1 MRGATWGGG
10 HGSCTV
16 KFQSTPLMRGATP
29 GAMGVRHRRP
39 VSIHAP
45 HARGDSARRCA
56 AIPAPGFNPR
66 PSCEGRPGRRRTRTP
81 STRFNPRPSCE
92 GRRTKAKRML
102 ETGRFQSTPLMR
114 GATEAVLA
122 VAAPDEHVSIH
133 APHARGDNLL
143 GCASAIAYMFQSTPL
158 MRGATRCRVALRRLR
173 RSFNPRPSCEGRPS
187 GAPSRIRST
196 RFNPRPSCEG
206 RPATRIYRPPSG
218 SFNPRPSCEGRQSGE
233 PNPQE

>member
-1 MRGATWGGG
+1 MAYQD
-10 HGSCTV
+10 GSFLQRFNPRPSCEGRP
-16 KFQSTPLMRGATP
+16 KPSSPRLSMPSFQSTPLMRGATRRRQ
-29 GAMGVRHRRP
+29 GAGHGRA

-45 HARGDSARRCA
+45 HARGDARRDGCT
-56 AIPAPGFNPR
+56 APSPCFNPR
-66 PSCEGRPGRRRTRTP
+66 PSCEGRLRAKMC
-81 STRFNPRPSCE
+81 SYPRP
-92 GRRTKAKRML
+92 
-102 ETGRFQSTPLMR
+102 RFQSTPLMR